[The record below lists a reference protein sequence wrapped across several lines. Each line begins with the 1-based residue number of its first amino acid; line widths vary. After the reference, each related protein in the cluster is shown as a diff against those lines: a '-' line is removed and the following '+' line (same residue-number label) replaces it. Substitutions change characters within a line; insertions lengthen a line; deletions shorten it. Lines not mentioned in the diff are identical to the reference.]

1 MSKYLAFFILEYTQ
15 FQLLVFPGPGLHP
28 QFVFTGPSSELI
40 VLWLKF
46 VITLLVYVLVLVI
59 YLYEL

>member
-15 FQLLVFPGPGLHP
+15 FQLLVFPGPGLHL
-28 QFVFTGPSSELI
+28 QFVFTGPSTELI

-46 VITLLVYVLVLVI
+46 VITLLVYILVLVI